1 MREFAMPEQVRCP
14 SCSAAL
20 RVPDSL
26 LGRNVKCPKCQTTF
40 IAEGEEIAHPKG
52 IVQEPTPAVT
62 RPRLPADDEDLPPE
76 DEERDERE
84 ERDELEDED
93 RPRRGRR
100 RRRYRSSNAEA
111 MVSGPAI
118 AMMVASILGIITN
131 LGYLTF
137 RLITLA
143 TLDKQMLAQQSTV
156 RGAQANPGAFQA
168 GFAFGVT
175 TVVVTTLLGALLC
188 VIILVGSVQMKKL
201 KNYGLAM
208 SASVLALLPCNCCC
222 LLCMPFGIWS
232 LVVLNNPEVKDAFS

>member
-1 MREFAMPEQVRCP
+1 MPEQVRCP

-40 IAEGEEIAHPKG
+40 TAEGEELAHPKG

-62 RPRLPADDEDLPPE
+62 RPRLPADDEDVPPE
-76 DEERDERE
+76 DEERNESAERD

-111 MVSGPAI
+111 LVAGPAI
-118 AMMVASILGIITN
+118 AMMVAAILGIVSN
-131 LGYLTF
+131 LGFLTY
-137 RLITLA
+137 RLIILA
-143 TLDKQMLAQQSTV
+143 TLDKQMLAQQATM
-156 RGAQANPGAFQA
+156 RGGQANQGAFQA

-175 TVVVTTLLGALLC
+175 SVIVTTLLGALLC
-188 VIILVGSVQMKKL
+188 LIMLAGAVQMKKL

-208 SASVLALLPCNCCC
+208 SASVIALLPCNCCC
-222 LLCMPFGIWS
+222 LLCMSFGIWS